1 MLFEYSYDQG
11 LPVLD
16 AKLHRSPPFGRKIK
30 KNVYMYTQ
38 ILANLRLR
46 LLLNVL
52 NKNSEVF
59 SKQKKKYLEIKQDF
73 RKSEEIKCLL
83 TAANLLAQ

>member
-1 MLFEYSYDQG
+1 MFEYSYDQG

-30 KNVYMYTQ
+30 KNVYKYTQ
-38 ILANLRLR
+38 ILANIRLR

-59 SKQKKKYLEIKQDF
+59 SKQKKYLEIKQDF

>member
-16 AKLHRSPPFGRKIK
+16 VKLHRSPPFGRKIK

-38 ILANLRLR
+38 VLANIRLR

-59 SKQKKKYLEIKQDF
+59 SKQEKYLEIKQDF